1 MLSSHVNKPGMCAMC
16 MCLSLRRWPHRP
28 GEWLPT
34 LDISLLPPAGA
45 VELLLATCLANAVIN
60 INITRPKPAY
70 GWQGLAG
77 LWGQNTDQAGTFW
90 DALNVSLCA
99 SRAQLEYELTWKT
112 NLETLITCKTDLEPK
127 ITMKDQ
133 PGTTNKHKN
142 WPGTM
147 KDQLGTM
154 KDQPGTM
161 KNHENRH
168 GTMKNQPRIM
178 KTIKTHLEP

>member
-1 MLSSHVNKPGMCAMC
+1 MNRDSDIGTGGAYPWREQTDPRVP
-16 MCLSLRRWPHRP
+16 
-28 GEWLPT
+28 PT
-34 LDISLLPPAGA
+34 HQPA
-45 VELLLATCLANAVIN
+45 LI
-60 INITRPKPAY
+60 IIIIIITRPKPAY

-112 NLETLITCKTDLEPK
+112 NLEPLITCKTDLEPK

-142 WPGTM
+142 
-147 KDQLGTM
+147 
-154 KDQPGTM
+154 
-161 KNHENRH
+161 
-168 GTMKNQPRIM
+168 
-178 KTIKTHLEP
+178 